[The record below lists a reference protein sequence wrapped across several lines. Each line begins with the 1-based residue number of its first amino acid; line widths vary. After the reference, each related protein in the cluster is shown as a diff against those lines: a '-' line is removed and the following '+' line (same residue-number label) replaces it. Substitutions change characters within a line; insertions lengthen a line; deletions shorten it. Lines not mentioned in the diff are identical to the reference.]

1 MKTNKLQIT
10 HTSFIVKN
18 KNGKVKETREARNFN
33 NYNELLKSCDIGLS
47 TVVLKKIY
55 LIKDVNFQ
63 TLKQKKTLYFG

>member
-47 TVVLKKIY
+47 TVVLKKNLFNKIC
-55 LIKDVNFQ
+55 KFTNF
-63 TLKQKKTLYFG
+63 KTK